1 MRRITLVTVG
11 LSESWVS
18 STITPQSCEG
28 LLPGLIEVQAS
39 VLRCYRDT
47 RVLLMTRDPVLFT
60 GTVRTN
66 LDPFSRHTDE
76 DLWNALQEVQMKG
89 VVEELPCKLET
100 MLAESGSNFSVG
112 QKQLVC
118 LARAVLRKN
127 RILVIDEATANVDP
141 RTDSLIQETI
151 REKFDDCT
159 VLTIA
164 HRLNTIIHCDRILVL
179 EAGRIRE
186 FDEPHVLLQ
195 DRHGVLYQ
203 MVEQTGPAEA
213 ASLHHAASQVYMN
226 KSRPCLSERLRDG
239 EEQAA
244 RGTRDPQG
252 SRERHWRAACSSCCG
267 ILGLRAA
274 QPPDSPGPGL
284 PSGGAR
290 QPGSPAR
297 GPQWELARAAIY
309 GAVSMYPRVLRP
321 QITGPRR
328 KKGDNKVCTISII
341 QS

>member
-1 MRRITLVTVG
+1 MSI
-11 LSESWVS
+11 
-18 STITPQSCEG
+18 IPQ
-28 LLPGLIEVQAS
+28 
-39 VLRCYRDT
+39 
-47 RVLLMTRDPVLFT
+47 DPVLFT

-66 LDPFSRHTDE
+66 LDPFSRHTDK

-195 DRHGVLYQ
+195 DHHGVLYQ
-203 MVEQTGPAEA
+203 MVEQTGPVEA
-213 ASLHHAASQVYMN
+213 ASLHHTASQVYMN

-239 EEQAA
+239 
-244 RGTRDPQG
+244 PQG
-252 SRERHWRAACSSCCG
+252 SGSGTGGPPCSSCG

-290 QPGSPAR
+290 PPGT
-297 GPQWELARAAIY
+297 GPTMGASASRYLQRSQHVSLRAA
-309 GAVSMYPRVLRP
+309 SPDNRP
-321 QITGPRR
+321 WR
-328 KKGDNKVCTISII
+328 KKGDNKVCTITARDRAIPPVNRLEVNSRWTMPGDGLIECREHGVLND
-341 QS
+341 